1 MAINSGRPGDVAAA
15 IVERCPAGGVLGV
28 ELGQEQRL
36 GIALADLLALQ
47 DLLGQRHGVRVAD
60 AAPALWAARMIK
72 SAAEIARLRAACA
85 ITDQAYQRAY
95 GRRADRPT
103 PLRPGMT
110 ERALAGALQALL
122 AEEGAQ
128 SSWIWLVSGRGEYGR
143 VDGVIRERS
152 VQAGDLV
159 FVDMGANVGGYWADY
174 SRSCVLGG
182 RPTASQRAMQQR
194 VIAATAAG
202 VAAIRPGV
210 RACDVATACAE
221 EMARQGISFN
231 SAAAR
236 YGHGLGLAV
245 TEPPHIAA
253 YDTTVL
259 REGMVLTIE
268 PATYTEEGMYHAE
281 QVVLV
286 IATGGEILSTTA
298 QDIAALP

>member
-1 MAINSGRPGDVAAA
+1 MAAA

-95 GRRADRPT
+95 GWRADRPT

-159 FVDMGANVGGYWADY
+159 FVDMGATPPRTNRPCSGG
-174 SRSCVLGG
+174 
-182 RPTASQRAMQQR
+182 
-194 VIAATAAG
+194 
-202 VAAIRPGV
+202 
-210 RACDVATACAE
+210 
-221 EMARQGISFN
+221 
-231 SAAAR
+231 
-236 YGHGLGLAV
+236 
-245 TEPPHIAA
+245 
-253 YDTTVL
+253 
-259 REGMVLTIE
+259 
-268 PATYTEEGMYHAE
+268 
-281 QVVLV
+281 
-286 IATGGEILSTTA
+286 
-298 QDIAALP
+298 